1 MNEVTKEKPEHKSGR
16 QNGALKT
23 EKVFT
28 NEENKFWNFIMIMLE
43 SHQRVNANQVM
54 NKALNVNS

>member
-16 QNGALKT
+16 QNGAIKT
-23 EKVFT
+23 
-28 NEENKFWNFIMIMLE
+28 
-43 SHQRVNANQVM
+43 ANQVM

>member
-16 QNGALKT
+16 QNGAIKP

-28 NEENKFWNFIMIMLE
+28 NEENKF
-43 SHQRVNANQVM
+43 
-54 NKALNVNS
+54 